1 MESQG
6 RKKKKKWKFGE
17 REIASHPELQ
27 SCLGRGVRSRL
38 GTGRNH
44 SIRDLE
50 EVERGLALTVREVGE
65 EK

>member
-6 RKKKKKWKFGE
+6 RKKKKKKKWKFGE

-44 SIRDLE
+44 SIRDLKKLKE
-50 EVERGLALTVREVGE
+50 GSL
-65 EK
+65 